1 MVVTVVPTTTGSTQR
16 SPRWY
21 SHITGIR
28 WEKSGGQVEL
38 GLSTNWKTN
47 KNIHIN
53 PWEGSNV
60 SQPCKKNEG
69 NMERKNFMINM
80 VDIADIVE

>member
-21 SHITGIR
+21 SHITGIK
-28 WEKSGGQVEL
+28 WEKLVDQVEL

-47 KNIHIN
+47 KIIHIN
-53 PWEGSNV
+53 PWMKLTKPV
-60 SQPCKKNEG
+60 VIMAIKYQT
-69 NMERKNFMINM
+69 FQ
-80 VDIADIVE
+80 